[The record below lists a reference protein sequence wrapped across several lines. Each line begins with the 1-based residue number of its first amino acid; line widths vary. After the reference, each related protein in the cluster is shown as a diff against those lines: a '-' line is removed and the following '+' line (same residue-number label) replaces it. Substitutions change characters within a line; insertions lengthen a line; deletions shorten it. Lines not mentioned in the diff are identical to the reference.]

1 MPGTSPSQDEAS
13 LISSSAAN
21 AFPRAPPAAMIVS
34 RLGPENAPS
43 SDIFG
48 HNRQRRCFHENDGG
62 HNDFGVAHDIRSR
75 HFGSDADQR
84 SERDANYQLK
94 SLWGAATMLS
104 VDQFLRL
111 ISVPAVIAA
120 FLIASQVSGAGIF
133 NSAPPHYASK

>member
-1 MPGTSPSQDEAS
+1 
-13 LISSSAAN
+13 
-21 AFPRAPPAAMIVS
+21 MIVS

-48 HNRQRRCFHENDGG
+48 HNRQRRCSHENDGG
-62 HNDFGVAHDIRSR
+62 HNDPGAAHDIRSG
-75 HFGSDADQR
+75 HFGSDPDRR
-84 SERDANYQLK
+84 SELDANYELK
-94 SLWGAATMLS
+94 SLWGATTMLS

-133 NSAPPHYASK
+133 HSAPSQYASK